1 MSFWATVLAMALA
14 LIIYDVTTA
23 IIKSAINVMEERNE
37 KKRQIGFGSEE
48 VKEKTRK
55 GVTMRKIGFGEQD

>member
-1 MSFWATVLAMALA
+1 MSFWATVLGVIVGIFLWNI
-14 LIIYDVTTA
+14 LTTC
-23 IIKSAINVMEERNE
+23 IKVSWSAIEKRCE